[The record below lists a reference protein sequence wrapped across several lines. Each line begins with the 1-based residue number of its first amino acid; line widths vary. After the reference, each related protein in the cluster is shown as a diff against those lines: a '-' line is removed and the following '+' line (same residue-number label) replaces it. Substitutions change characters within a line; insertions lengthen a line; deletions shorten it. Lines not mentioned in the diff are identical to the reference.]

1 MNLFGRGLG
10 IAFAIILL
18 TVGTLGTVATLM
30 GFFGSTWWL
39 FDLIANFRVLLM
51 LTLLIVGVIYGM
63 VFGRAGAVVFFAA
76 GLINLLVILP
86 LYLGNQPDPTTTTDD
101 DITITIHNVTASNQ
115 NRTDVF
121 DHLAGTGSDLVFV
134 FESSVDWERA
144 ARLAD
149 LPYDIVA
156 VPDPE
161 RRFGTMVL
169 AQPGL
174 DVEVEQIFVSNDL
187 DTIARVTIGDVVV
200 LAAHPRSPTNSDGS
214 NKRDDLLAALT
225 DLAAAEGEATI
236 VVGDLNATPWS
247 HAVRSLQ
254 DEAELRNSL
263 QGYGLQPTWHA
274 DWRLFAI
281 PIDHALMSQ
290 DLTTVSRSTGPA
302 NGSDH
307 LPVTVTI
314 SPVG

>member
-1 MNLFGRGLG
+1 
-10 IAFAIILL
+10 
-18 TVGTLGTVATLM
+18 
-30 GFFGSTWWL
+30 
-39 FDLIANFRVLLM
+39 
-51 LTLLIVGVIYGM
+51 
-63 VFGRAGAVVFFAA
+63 
-76 GLINLLVILP
+76 
-86 LYLGNQPDPTTTTDD
+86 
-101 DITITIHNVTASNQ
+101 
-115 NRTDVF
+115 
-121 DHLAGTGSDLVFV
+121 
-134 FESSVDWERA
+134 
-144 ARLAD
+144 D

-174 DVEVEQIFVSNDL
+174 DVEVEQVFVSNDL